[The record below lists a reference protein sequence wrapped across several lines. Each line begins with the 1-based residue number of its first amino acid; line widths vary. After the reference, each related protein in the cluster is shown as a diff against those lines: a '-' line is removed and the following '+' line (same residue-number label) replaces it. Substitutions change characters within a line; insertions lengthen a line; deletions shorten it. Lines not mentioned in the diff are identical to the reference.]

1 MDLFPNGIAPY
12 VWGGVVLG
20 AGISLIYV
28 MTGGVAGISSF
39 LTSIQ
44 SLWSRRAYFNASWV
58 RTDRAWKPVLVLGL
72 LIGAGLWALVEG
84 APYVTTVQPW
94 RLVLGGLFVG
104 FGTRMARGCTSGH
117 GICGI
122 SAASLP
128 SLASTITFLA
138 TAIATAYIVALC
150 GVTP

>member
-1 MDLFPNGIAPY
+1 MDLFPNGIAQY
-12 VWGGVVLG
+12 VWGGGVLG
-20 AGISLIYV
+20 AGIGLIYV
-28 MTGGVAGISSF
+28 MTGGVAGVSSF

-44 SLWSRRAYFNASWV
+44 SLWSKRKFFQQKWV
-58 RTDRAWKPVLVLGL
+58 HADRAWKPVLVLGL
-72 LIGAGLWALVEG
+72 VLGAGLWALIEG

-94 RLVLGGLFVG
+94 RLALGGLFVG
-104 FGTRMARGCTSGH
+104 LGTRMARGCTSGH

-128 SLASTITFLA
+128 SLTSTVIFLG
-138 TAIATAYIVALC
+138 TAIATAYVASLL

>member
-1 MDLFPNGIAPY
+1 
-12 VWGGVVLG
+12 
-20 AGISLIYV
+20 

-44 SLWSRRAYFNASWV
+44 SLWSRRAPLREAWV
-58 RTDRAWKPVLVLGL
+58 QTDRSWKPLLILGL
-72 LIGAGLWALVEG
+72 LIGAGACALYEG

-94 RLVLGGLFVG
+94 RLALGGLFVG

-117 GICGI
+117 GICGV
-122 SAASLP
+122 SAGSLP
-128 SLASTITFLA
+128 SLASTLTFVG
-138 TAIATAYIVALC
+138 TAIATAYVMAQL